1 MRPNP
6 TPAVFLM
13 AALAACGT
21 TTPTIMDQTL
31 PAPGLAQDNP
41 FSAPSPLP
49 FQAPQFDKIRIEH
62 YMPAFEAGMSSHL
75 AEVRAIAT
83 SSEPAGFDNTIEAME
98 RSGALLGRV
107 SSVFFNLTSSHTNED
122 LQKIQAEIA
131 PRLAAHSDSIYLDP
145 ELFARVQH
153 VYDNRS
159 SLAGEEL
166 RLTERYYTT
175 FVRNGAKL
183 DAASQAQLRKHN
195 EELSRLTTRFQ
206 DFLLADTKDCAV
218 LVESEQDLAGLSNSA
233 ISAAADAAK
242 AAGHDHGYL
251 LTLQLPTSQ
260 GVMSSLDN
268 RAVRQRVFEAS
279 NARCNRGNEHDT
291 TALVLQIARL
301 RAERAGLLGYPNHA
315 SYVLDDQ
322 MAGTPDAVDEMLSSM
337 AKAIMAKAETEARD
351 LQEHLQGTSPGTKLA
366 PWDWS
371 YVAEHVRKARFD
383 FDEAEVRQYFE
394 MESVLKDGMF
404 FMAEQL
410 YGITLNERTDLPVYH
425 PDVRVFDVIDE
436 GGEQIGLFYADY
448 YARPSKRGGA
458 WMNNFVDQSHLLGT
472 QPVVVNVMNIQKP
485 GEGQPTLLSFDE
497 VTTMFHE
504 FGHGVHGLFSDVRFP
519 MLSGTSVPRDFVEFP
534 SQFHEDFAFDPKV
547 LARCAKH
554 HATGAAMPEELVE
567 KVRRARTFGQG
578 FASLEYV
585 AAALLDMAWHTLP
598 AGAEVEDVAAFEQK
612 ALEKAGVAFALV
624 PPRYRST
631 YFAHVWPGGYSAGY
645 YAYMWAEALAAD
657 GFAGVMEQGGMSRE
671 NGQRYR
677 ETVLSRGFAIE
688 PMQMY
693 ASFRGRDLDTR
704 ALMVRRG
711 LLDD

>member
-1 MRPNP
+1 
-6 TPAVFLM
+6 
-13 AALAACGT
+13 
-21 TTPTIMDQTL
+21 
-31 PAPGLAQDNP
+31 
-41 FSAPSPLP
+41 
-49 FQAPQFDKIRIEH
+49 
-62 YMPAFEAGMSSHL
+62 
-75 AEVRAIAT
+75 
-83 SSEPAGFDNTIEAME
+83 
-98 RSGALLGRV
+98 
-107 SSVFFNLTSSHTNED
+107 
-122 LQKIQAEIA
+122 
-131 PRLAAHSDSIYLDP
+131 
-145 ELFARVQH
+145 
-153 VYDNRS
+153 
-159 SLAGEEL
+159 
-166 RLTERYYTT
+166 
-175 FVRNGAKL
+175 
-183 DAASQAQLRKHN
+183 
-195 EELSRLTTRFQ
+195 
-206 DFLLADTKDCAV
+206 
-218 LVESEQDLAGLSNSA
+218 
-233 ISAAADAAK
+233 
-242 AAGHDHGYL
+242 
-251 LTLQLPTSQ
+251 
-260 GVMSSLDN
+260 
-268 RAVRQRVFEAS
+268 
-279 NARCNRGNEHDT
+279 
-291 TALVLQIARL
+291 
-301 RAERAGLLGYPNHA
+301 
-315 SYVLDDQ
+315 
-322 MAGTPDAVDEMLSSM
+322 
-337 AKAIMAKAETEARD
+337 
-351 LQEHLQGTSPGTKLA
+351 
-366 PWDWS
+366 
-371 YVAEHVRKARFD
+371 
-383 FDEAEVRQYFE
+383 
-394 MESVLKDGMF
+394 
-404 FMAEQL
+404 
-410 YGITLNERTDLPVYH
+410 
-425 PDVRVFDVIDE
+425 
-436 GGEQIGLFYADY
+436 
-448 YARPSKRGGA
+448 
-458 WMNNFVDQSHLLGT
+458 
-472 QPVVVNVMNIQKP
+472 MNIQKP

-504 FGHGVHGLFSDVRFP
+504 FGNGVHGLFSDVRFP